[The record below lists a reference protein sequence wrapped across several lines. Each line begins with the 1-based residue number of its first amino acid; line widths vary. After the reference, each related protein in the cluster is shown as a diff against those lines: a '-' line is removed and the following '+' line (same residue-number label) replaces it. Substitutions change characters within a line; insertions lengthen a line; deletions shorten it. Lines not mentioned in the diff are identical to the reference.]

1 MSRNRL
7 IDLSSDTAT
16 RPSAGMRRS
25 MAEAEVG
32 DEQKG
37 EDPTTRA
44 LEDRIAA
51 LLGHEAA
58 VFMPSGTMCNQI
70 ALAVHTTAGDE
81 VLGAENCHIFVY
93 EGGGGAVL
101 ARHQS
106 WPIRTG
112 NGIFSGADVTAAV
125 RVPSRYH
132 PRTRLVTVEQTANL
146 GGGAVWSLAQ
156 LNDVAT
162 TAKAHG
168 LILHMD
174 GARLPNAVV
183 ASGVSAKSMA
193 GLCDSAWFDLSKG
206 LGCPIGGVLVGSKEF
221 IREAWQWKQRI
232 GGAFRQS
239 GIIAAAGLYALDH
252 NWHRLA
258 DDHANA
264 KRLGQIAGNVKGVA
278 IVNAGIETNLLFL
291 DVTGTGRPP
300 AEICAGLEA
309 KGVRMTTSY
318 GGRIRAVTHL
328 DVSAADIESA
338 GKAFADVIAGRA

>member
-7 IDLSSDTAT
+7 IDLFSDTAT
-16 RPSAGMRRS
+16 RPSPGMRKA

-44 LEDRIAA
+44 LEERIAS

-81 VLGAENCHIFVY
+81 VMGAESCHVFVY

-106 WPIRTG
+106 WPIRTA
-112 NGIFSGADVTAAV
+112 NGIFTGADVTAAM

-132 PRTRLVTVEQTANL
+132 PRSRLVTVEQTANL

-156 LNDVAT
+156 LQDVIAS
-162 TAKAHG
+162 ARRHH
-168 LILHMD
+168 LIVHMD

-183 ASGVSAKSMA
+183 ASGVSAKAMA
-193 GLCDSAWFDLSKG
+193 GPCDSAWFDLSKG
-206 LGCPIGGVLVGSKEF
+206 LGCPIGGVLVGSQEF
-221 IREAWQWKQRI
+221 IRQAWQWKQRV

-239 GIIAAAGLYALDH
+239 GIIAAAGIYALDH
-252 NWHRLA
+252 NWDRLA
-258 DDHANA
+258 EDHSHA
-264 KRLGQIAGNVKGVA
+264 KRLAQIAGNVKGVA
-278 IVNAGIETNLLFL
+278 VVNEGVETNLLFL
-291 DVTGTGRPP
+291 DVAGTGRSPDD
-300 AEICAGLEA
+300 ICAAMLA
-309 KGVRMTTSY
+309 QGVRMSTSY

-328 DVSAADIESA
+328 DVSAADIEVA
-338 GKAFADVIAGRA
+338 GQAFAVAATGKN